1 MTEQKVTRW
10 RWKSDG
16 QTGLIHANG
25 QLHAIRLLSER
36 GLSRISVQ
44 REHLIKTPKP
54 ADKEWLQT
62 IEQWLELLECGL
74 PLPDALKHSVN
85 QHSSKAMT
93 WLVND
98 CLATIKL
105 GRPLSSALKQYS
117 DWLPAADIQ
126 TIEWAE
132 SSGHLVSGL
141 HNILTLKQQQMA
153 LKEQLTKALRYPLI
167 IAAFACAVALLM
179 MTWVLPQFQKLFG
192 NANLPLLTQKVIA
205 ISEFVSQH
213 AVFIGS
219 AFCLLYLSCRLI
231 RHRFPAFW
239 RHCTLKLPVYRQLV
253 IGSREQQIYYQ
264 LGLSL
269 EAGIDAIH
277 ALQLTTNNLSCPV
290 YKSRL
295 HLISYHLEKGLG
307 WSKAFRSSALNTP
320 KTMSFIQSAEKSGRM
335 AQAFKQLALY
345 QQKQLTL
352 YSERISSYSQ
362 PLLMLILG
370 GIIGTLLVAMYLPL
384 FSLGEQF

>member
-141 HNILTLKQQQMA
+141 HNILTLKQQQIA
-153 LKEQLTKALRYPLI
+153 LKGTTHQSTSLPAYYCGICLCRCFTHDDLGTSPVSEAFWECQLT
-167 IAAFACAVALLM
+167 AVDSKGYRNFRIRKP
-179 MTWVLPQFQKLFG
+179 TRCVYRWRFLP
-192 NANLPLLTQKVIA
+192 NLPFL
-205 ISEFVSQH
+205 
-213 AVFIGS
+213 
-219 AFCLLYLSCRLI
+219 
-231 RHRFPAFW
+231 PA
-239 RHCTLKLPVYRQLV
+239 
-253 IGSREQQIYYQ
+253 
-264 LGLSL
+264 
-269 EAGIDAIH
+269 D
-277 ALQLTTNNLSCPV
+277 
-290 YKSRL
+290 
-295 HLISYHLEKGLG
+295 
-307 WSKAFRSSALNTP
+307 
-320 KTMSFIQSAEKSGRM
+320 
-335 AQAFKQLALY
+335 
-345 QQKQLTL
+345 
-352 YSERISSYSQ
+352 
-362 PLLMLILG
+362 
-370 GIIGTLLVAMYLPL
+370 
-384 FSLGEQF
+384 

>member
-1 MTEQKVTRW
+1 
-10 RWKSDG
+10 
-16 QTGLIHANG
+16 
-25 QLHAIRLLSER
+25 
-36 GLSRISVQ
+36 
-44 REHLIKTPKP
+44 
-54 ADKEWLQT
+54 
-62 IEQWLELLECGL
+62 
-74 PLPDALKHSVN
+74 
-85 QHSSKAMT
+85 
-93 WLVND
+93 
-98 CLATIKL
+98 
-105 GRPLSSALKQYS
+105 
-117 DWLPAADIQ
+117 
-126 TIEWAE
+126 
-132 SSGHLVSGL
+132 
-141 HNILTLKQQQMA
+141 
-153 LKEQLTKALRYPLI
+153 
-167 IAAFACAVALLM
+167 
-179 MTWVLPQFQKLFG
+179 
-192 NANLPLLTQKVIA
+192 LTQKVIA

-213 AVFIGS
+213 AVFIGG
-219 AFCLLYLSCRLI
+219 AFCLIYLSCRLI
-231 RHRFPAFW
+231 RHQFPAFW
-239 RHCTLKLPVYRQLV
+239 RHCTLKLPVYRELV

>member
-1 MTEQKVTRW
+1 MGGVERSFGQWLAQYFDVKAAANSTKGTTHQSTSLPAYYCGICLCRCFTHDDLGTSPVSEAFWECQLTAVDSKGYRNFRIRKPTRCVYRW
-10 RWKSDG
+10 RF
-16 QTGLIHANG
+16 
-25 QLHAIRLLSER
+25 
-36 GLSRISVQ
+36 
-44 REHLIKTPKP
+44 
-54 ADKEWLQT
+54 
-62 IEQWLELLECGL
+62 L
-74 PLPDALKHSVN
+74 P
-85 QHSSKAMT
+85 
-93 WLVND
+93 
-98 CLATIKL
+98 
-105 GRPLSSALKQYS
+105 
-117 DWLPAADIQ
+117 
-126 TIEWAE
+126 
-132 SSGHLVSGL
+132 
-141 HNILTLKQQQMA
+141 
-153 LKEQLTKALRYPLI
+153 
-167 IAAFACAVALLM
+167 
-179 MTWVLPQFQKLFG
+179 
-192 NANLPLLTQKVIA
+192 NLPFL
-205 ISEFVSQH
+205 
-213 AVFIGS
+213 
-219 AFCLLYLSCRLI
+219 
-231 RHRFPAFW
+231 PAFW